1 MTTATAKRP
10 RVRTGRHTA
19 RTSGAWASEET
30 KSRQRF
36 VAAAKRFK
44 PELVAERMRAW
55 AGSRIADFAL
65 FTLRDLEDM
74 SEEQRLEVVEE
85 IRDVLRKAGVQ

>member
-1 MTTATAKRP
+1 MTTATAKRRAP
-10 RVRTGRHTA
+10 RKKMPIA
-19 RTSGAWASEET
+19 LSGAWASEET
-30 KSRQRF
+30 KQRQRF

-55 AGSRIADFAL
+55 AASRIADFAL

-74 SEEQRLEVVEE
+74 PEEQRLEIVQE
-85 IRDVLRKAGVQ
+85 IREVLRKAGLE